1 MSVAKQLRFSRRT
14 VDVAPAGAGDGASP
28 KLNLWCTCFGCGYS
42 QG

>member
-28 KLNLWCTCFGCGYS
+28 KLRNATYDAHL
-42 QG
+42 